1 MDNVATID
9 FGAGSSN
16 LVLSL
21 LSRPAGKTLRRVRP
35 HRESEKLHPAND
47 LHSKQLDDG
56 ICGRF
61 LSGNGQRLLGGCRP
75 LVQGPISRCSRAER
89 LHGESH
95 SSTARLQKPQP
106 EPIGRVSFGKRN
118 QVGWNWT
125 SRATAILYTGCWR
138 MTEAKVFLRSDSSL
152 PGYLGSTP

>member
-1 MDNVATID
+1 MDNVCTID
-9 FGAGSSN
+9 FDAGCITLVSS
-16 LVLSL
+16 
-21 LSRPAGKTLRRVRP
+21 RTLGQPLTPDRVGGTQRA
-35 HRESEKLHPAND
+35 RFHPVND

-75 LVQGPISRCSRAER
+75 LAQGPISRCSRAER

-95 SSTARLQKPQP
+95 SSTARLQRPQP